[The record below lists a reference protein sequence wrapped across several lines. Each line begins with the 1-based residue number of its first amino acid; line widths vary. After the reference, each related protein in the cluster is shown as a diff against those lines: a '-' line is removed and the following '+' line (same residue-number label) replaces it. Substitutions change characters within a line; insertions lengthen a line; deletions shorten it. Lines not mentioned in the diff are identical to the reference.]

1 MAKRKHENQI
11 EINFDNEI
19 KFDLL
24 EQHIKKKFSL
34 LTRIE
39 KKSYTREYLSK
50 LDNDRLRF
58 SEYENNRKVY
68 YIVIPIDKYSYF
80 VGNELDYEKLD
91 VINGIL
97 VYVKEDKEKTKTL
110 LKYHLQINTIT
121 DGKVLCLNYRN
132 YIGQTLTF
140 IDNTEST
147 IHYQETYEKF
157 IDNLTDS
164 KSFHQVIFGSVDNIN
179 GYLIQYK
186 QLLMGNNC

>member
-39 KKSYTREYLSK
+39 KKSYAREYLSK

-110 LKYHLQINTIT
+110 LKYHLQINTIS
-121 DGKVLCLNYRN
+121 DGKLLLLNYRN
-132 YIGQTLTF
+132 YIGQTLIF
-140 IDNTEST
+140 IDNNEST